1 MSHYIQIKAR
11 NIFFEDYYLN
21 ILNDIFNGIDSKK
34 NILIFN
40 TKIFIPFIK

>member
-21 ILNDIFNGIDSKK
+21 ILNDIFSGINCKEYF
-34 NILIFN
+34 NI
-40 TKIFIPFIK
+40 